1 VGGPPHP
8 PPRRHGAG
16 GGGKDHGPAHAAPP
30 PRGGHREVDLA
41 MLKLFGGPGP
51 RAFAAYQEAH
61 PLADGHEQRVAL
73 YQLFPLLIHAVLFG
87 GGYAG
92 QVERAARSLA

>member
-1 VGGPPHP
+1 
-8 PPRRHGAG
+8 
-16 GGGKDHGPAHAAPP
+16 
-30 PRGGHREVDLA
+30 

-51 RAFAAYQEAH
+51 RAFSAYDEAF
-61 PLADGHEQRVAL
+61 PLADGHEERVAL

-92 QVERAARSLA
+92 QAERAASTSLAQ